1 MSYEELPDL
10 PADLRDE
17 LPRRAQEIYQ
27 AAYNRVYET
36 SMASAEEHDAPSIAE
51 KAHKAALL
59 AVEMEYQKDEKP
71 LAASAD
77 KRGHGQAPRRASGE
91 RALIYRPACL

>member
-10 PADLRDE
+10 PEDLRHE

-36 SMASAEEHDAPSIAE
+36 SMASGKDHDTQSIAE
-51 KAHKAALL
+51 TAHKAALF
-59 AVEMEYQKDEKP
+59 AVEMEYQRDEQSRWRRGP
-71 LAASAD
+71 ISEDMD
-77 KRGHGQAPRRASGE
+77 KLPHAPEAT
-91 RALIYRPACL
+91 P

>member
-17 LPRRAQEIYQ
+17 LPRHAQEIYQ

-36 SMASAEEHDAPSIAE
+36 SMASGEEHDAQSIAE

-59 AVEMEYQKDEKP
+59 AVEMEYRKDEKNRWQRAP
-71 LAASAD
+71 LSAD
-77 KRGHGQAPRRASGE
+77 LDKLPGKRAVSAR
-91 RALIYRPACL
+91 

>member
-1 MSYEELPDL
+1 MSYEGLPDL
-10 PADLRDE
+10 PADLRGE

-36 SMASAEEHDAPSIAE
+36 SMASGEEHDARSIGE

-59 AVEMEYQKDEKP
+59 AVEMEYQKDEKNRWRRRP
-71 LAASAD
+71 ISEDMD
-77 KRGHGQAPRRASGE
+77 KRPGE
-91 RALIYRPACL
+91 RAVSAH

>member
-36 SMASAEEHDAPSIAE
+36 SMASGEDHDCDAAQSMIAE

-59 AVEMEYQKDEKP
+59 AVEMEYQKDEQN
-71 LAASAD
+71 
-77 KRGHGQAPRRASGE
+77 RWRRAPISEDMDKLPGE
-91 RALIYRPACL
+91 RAVSAH

>member
-1 MSYEELPDL
+1 MSYEEFPDL

-36 SMASAEEHDAPSIAE
+36 SMASGEEHDAPSIVE

-59 AVEMEYQKDEKP
+59 AVEMEYQRDEKN
-71 LAASAD
+71 
-77 KRGHGQAPRRASGE
+77 RWRRAPISEDMDKLPGE
-91 RALIYRPACL
+91 RAVSER